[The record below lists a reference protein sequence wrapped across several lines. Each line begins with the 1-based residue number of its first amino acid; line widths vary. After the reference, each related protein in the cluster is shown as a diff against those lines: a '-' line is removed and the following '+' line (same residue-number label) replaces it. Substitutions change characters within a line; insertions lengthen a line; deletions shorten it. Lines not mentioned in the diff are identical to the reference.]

1 MIYFQ
6 KQKIPNWFI
15 KEVEEYFVD
24 LRGIDIYPNT
34 ILDIGAN
41 IGCFSML
48 CYEKW
53 NQSHITC
60 IEPIP
65 FNIAQLRKNVGNY
78 TQIISAAVREKSGV
92 DEIYIGDNFVTS
104 SFFQMGRQTQNKLL
118 VECIAANDLPSF
130 ELVKIDTEGCE
141 VEIIKNLN
149 LSNTKIITLEYHSK
163 TDFKF
168 IKNFLNSTFSCISCN
183 DCKDIGIGT
192 FLRKNDTSKSK
203 LSYS

>member
-6 KQKIPNWFI
+6 EQKIPNWLI
-15 KEVEEYFVD
+15 KEVEEYFIDLQSVD
-24 LRGIDIYPNT
+24 IFPST

-53 NQSHITC
+53 NQSRITC

-65 FNIAQLRKNVGNY
+65 FNIVQLRKNVGNY
-78 TQIISAAVREKSGV
+78 AEIISAAVREKSGV

-104 SFFQMGRQTQNKLL
+104 SFFQIGRQTQNKLL

-163 TDFKF
+163 TDFEIIKKF
-168 IKNFLNSTFSCISCN
+168 LSSFVCISHQDKEKN
-183 DCKDIGIGT
+183 ISIAT
-192 FLRKNDTSKSK
+192 FIRK
-203 LSYS
+203 

>member
-1 MIYFQ
+1 MISFQ
-6 KQKIPNWFI
+6 KQKIPNWLI
-15 KEVEEYFVD
+15 KEVEEYFID
-24 LRGIDIYPNT
+24 LQSIDIYPST

-65 FNIAQLRKNVGNY
+65 FNIVQLRKNVGNY
-78 TQIISAAVREKSGV
+78 AQIISAAVREKSGV

-104 SFFQMGRQTQNKLL
+104 SFFQIGRQTQNKLL
-118 VECIAANDLPSF
+118 VECIAANDLPSS

-168 IKNFLNSTFSCISCN
+168 IKNFLNLTFSCVSCN
-183 DCKDIGIGT
+183 DYEDIGIAT
-192 FLRKNDTSKSK
+192 FQNVASKSK
-203 LSYS
+203 LIYS

>member
-1 MIYFQ
+1 MIFFQ
-6 KQKIPNWFI
+6 KQEIPDWLI
-15 KEVEEYFVD
+15 KEVEEYFID
-24 LRGIDIYPNT
+24 LQNIDIIPNT

-48 CYEKW
+48 CHKKW

-60 IEPIP
+60 VEPVP
-65 FNIAQLRKNVGNY
+65 FNVVQLRKNVGNY
-78 TQIISAAVREKSGV
+78 AQIISAAVRDKNGV

-104 SFFQMGRQTQNKLL
+104 SFFQIGRQTKNKLL
-118 VECIAANDLPSF
+118 VECISANDFPSF

-163 TDFKF
+163 NDFEIIKKF
-168 IKNFLNSTFSCISCN
+168 LSSFVCISSLN
-183 DCKDIGIGT
+183 EEKNISIAT
-192 FLRKNDTSKSK
+192 FVKK
-203 LSYS
+203 

>member
-1 MIYFQ
+1 MILLQ
-6 KQKIPNWFI
+6 KQLIPNWII

-24 LRGIDIYPNT
+24 LQNINITPST

-41 IGCFSML
+41 IGIFSML
-48 CYEKW
+48 CREKW

-65 FNIAQLRKNVGNY
+65 FNVVQLRKNVGNY
-78 TQIISAAVREKSGV
+78 AQIISAAVREKSGV

-104 SFFQMGRQTQNKLL
+104 SFFQIGRQTQNKLL

-163 TDFKF
+163 TDFEVIKKFLSSFVCISPQTKEKNISTATF
-168 IKNFLNSTFSCISCN
+168 IK
-183 DCKDIGIGT
+183 K
-192 FLRKNDTSKSK
+192 
-203 LSYS
+203 